1 MTPTEVLEEIHK
13 MPLSIRRRLRDELND
28 TLAGDDANGYSPREQ
43 RFIASMKA
51 KGLIRDVP
59 NRMKGNISRK
69 KFERVNVIGKPV
81 SQTIIEDRGE

>member
-1 MTPTEVLEEIHK
+1 MTPTEVLKEIHK
-13 MPLSIRRRLRDELND
+13 MPLSERLRLRDELID
-28 TLAGDDANGYSPREQ
+28 ELAETDANGYSPKEQ

-59 NRMKGNISRK
+59 NRMKGPISRK
-69 KFERVNVIGKPV
+69 KFERINVTGKPV